1 MKKLTSLFCLA
12 AFALAPTGV
21 ATAQESTTTEANV
34 LQLSDAYGS
43 SNTEY
48 VLTVKLE
55 NSAEVRDLC
64 FDVAVPEGLSV
75 TGMQFADFSSVSSY
89 NLKMNDAKTRAIMY
103 SASGS
108 IFAADFGSPIVNI
121 TLGKEDGVDFEE
133 KTIELNNVEI
143 STSLLSATSL
153 VQTANTASYTVP
165 AAVADVNGIVYAGT
179 SEGQTKSLAEFM
191 LIQETAPNAIM
202 IVDGAYADEIQGVKN
217 VVFEYA
223 NDGVKTY
230 VCRELVLTD
239 KENFYSPV
247 DFVAKSGSY
256 TRTVSTRNST
266 ACFPF
271 PIATTDLPE
280 GYKILTFAYFQR
292 INSVEGDQGYVF
304 FNTNNDIKAGVPC
317 FLFSENPSDWN
328 FTFNNSTIVSTPE
341 NSGGLKGAFVETD
354 LAQYQPCYRPSIN
367 DDKLS
372 KASAAIKP
380 FRCVLSLKY
389 DVLFNGDDSETTE
402 GQAPERLKM
411 FIIDDEANGIETL
424 KMDNDERVIYNI
436 NGQRLMNADKAGFYI
451 INGKKVIK
459 K

>member
-1 MKKLTSLFCLA
+1 MKKITSLFCLA
-12 AFALAPTGV
+12 AFALVPTGV

-34 LQLSDAYGS
+34 LQLTGAYGS
-43 SNTEY
+43 SDTEY

-55 NSAEVRDLC
+55 NSADVRDLC
-64 FDVAVPEGLSV
+64 FDITVPEGLSV
-75 TGMQFADFSSVSSY
+75 TGMGFADFSSAFSY

-103 SASGS
+103 STTGS
-108 IFAADFGSPIVNI
+108 IFAANFGSPIVNI
-121 TLGKEDGVDFEE
+121 TLNKAEGVNFEE
-133 KTIELNNVEI
+133 KTIELNNIEI

-153 VQTANTASYTVP
+153 AQTDNTASYTVP
-165 AAVADVNGIVYAGT
+165 AAVADVDGIVYAGT
-179 SEGQTKSLAEFM
+179 SEGQTKSLAEFL

-202 IVDGAYADEIQGVKN
+202 IVDGAYADDIQDVKN

-223 NDGVKTY
+223 NDGVKAY

-239 KENFYSPV
+239 LKNFYTPV

-256 TRTVSTRNST
+256 TRTVATTSHNST

-271 PIATTDLPE
+271 PLATTDLPA

-292 INSVEGDQGYVF
+292 IDGVEGDQGYVF
-304 FNTNNDIKAGVPC
+304 FNTNSDIKAGVSC
-317 FLFSENPSDWN
+317 FLFNENPSDWDIS
-328 FTFNNSTIVSTPE
+328 FNNSTIVSTPE

-354 LAQYQPCYRPSIN
+354 YTQYQPCYRPSAGN
-367 DDKLS
+367 DKLTTAKS
-372 KASAAIKP
+372 DILP
-380 FRCVLSLKY
+380 FRCVLSLNY
-389 DVLFNGDDSETTE
+389 DERFNGDEDANR
-402 GQAPERLKM
+402 QAPERLKM
-411 FIIDDEANGIETL
+411 FIIDDEANGIETI
-424 KMDNDERVIYNI
+424 KIDNDENLIYNI

>member
-34 LQLSDAYGS
+34 LQLTGAYGS

-55 NSAEVRDLC
+55 NSADVRDLC

-75 TGMQFADFSSVSSY
+75 TDMGFADFSSASSY

-103 SASGS
+103 STDRSS
-108 IFAADFGSPIVNI
+108 FAANFGSPIVNI
-121 TLGKEDGVDFEE
+121 SLGKTEGVDFEE

-143 STSLLSATSL
+143 STSLLSGTSL
-153 VQTANTASYTVP
+153 VQTDNTASYTVP
-165 AAVADVNGIVYAGT
+165 AAVANVNGIVYAGT
-179 SEGQTKSLAEFM
+179 SEGQTKSLAEFI

-202 IVDGAYADEIQGVKN
+202 IVDGANADEIQDVKN
-217 VVFEYA
+217 VVFKYA
-223 NDGVKTY
+223 NDGVKAY

-239 KENFYSPV
+239 LQNFYTPV

-271 PIATTDLPE
+271 PLATTDLPAD
-280 GYKILTFAYFQR
+280 YKILTFAYFQR
-292 INSVEGDQGYVF
+292 IDGAEGDHGSVY

-317 FLFSENPSDWN
+317 FLYSENPSDWN
-328 FTFNNSTIVSTPE
+328 ISFNNSTIVSTPE
-341 NSGGLKGAFVETD
+341 NSGGLKGAFAQTD
-354 LAQYQPCYRPSIN
+354 YTQYQPCYRPSTGDN
-367 DDKLS
+367 KL
-372 KASAAIKP
+372 AIANSDILP
-380 FRCVLSLKY
+380 FRCVLSLKHDMRFNDGE
-389 DVLFNGDDSETTE
+389 DVSQN
-402 GQAPERLKM
+402 APERLKM

-424 KMDNDERVIYNI
+424 KMDNDESVIYNI

>member
-1 MKKLTSLFCLA
+1 
-12 AFALAPTGV
+12 
-21 ATAQESTTTEANV
+21 
-34 LQLSDAYGS
+34 
-43 SNTEY
+43 
-48 VLTVKLE
+48 
-55 NSAEVRDLC
+55 
-64 FDVAVPEGLSV
+64 
-75 TGMQFADFSSVSSY
+75 
-89 NLKMNDAKTRAIMY
+89 MY
-103 SASGS
+103 STDRSSLAVN
-108 IFAADFGSPIVNI
+108 FGSPIVNI
-121 TLGKEDGVDFEE
+121 TLGKTEGVSFEE

-143 STSLLSATSL
+143 STSLLSGTTL
-153 VQTANTASYTVP
+153 VQTDNTASYTVP
-165 AAVADVNGIVYAGT
+165 AAVADVNGMVYAGT
-179 SEGQTKSLAEFM
+179 SQAQTKSLAEFL

-202 IVDGAYADEIQGVKN
+202 IVDGAHADEIQDVKN

-230 VCRELVLTD
+230 VCRELELTD
-239 KENFYSPV
+239 LQNFYSPV

-271 PIATTDLPE
+271 PLATTDLPE

-292 INSVEGDQGYVF
+292 IDQAEGDQGSVF

-317 FLFSENPSDWN
+317 FLFCENPSNWN
-328 FTFNNSTIVSTPE
+328 ISFSNSTIVSTPE
-341 NSGGLKGAFVETD
+341 NSGGLKGAFAETD
-354 LAQYQPCYRPSIN
+354 HTQYQPCYRPSIY

-372 KASAAIKP
+372 KASTAIKP

-389 DVLFNGDDSETTE
+389 DVLFNGDDSDTSES
-402 GQAPERLKM
+402 QAPERLKM

-424 KMDNDERVIYNI
+424 KMDNDESVIYNI

>member
-34 LQLSDAYGS
+34 LQLTGAYGS

-55 NSAEVRDLC
+55 NSADVRDLC

-75 TGMQFADFSSVSSY
+75 TDMGFADFSSASSY

-103 SASGS
+103 STDRSS
-108 IFAADFGSPIVNI
+108 FAANFGSPIVNI
-121 TLGKEDGVDFEE
+121 SLGK
-133 KTIELNNVEI
+133 TI
-143 STSLLSATSL
+143 STSLLSGTSL
-153 VQTANTASYTVP
+153 VQTDNTASYTVP
-165 AAVADVNGIVYAGT
+165 AAVANVNGIVYAGT
-179 SEGQTKSLAEFM
+179 SEGQTKSLAEFI

-202 IVDGAYADEIQGVKN
+202 IVDGANADEIQDVKN

-223 NDGVKTY
+223 NDGVKAY

-239 KENFYSPV
+239 LQNFYTPV

-271 PIATTDLPE
+271 PLATTDLPAD
-280 GYKILTFAYFQR
+280 YKILTFAYFQR
-292 INSVEGDQGYVF
+292 IDGAEGDHGSVY

-317 FLFSENPSDWN
+317 FLYSENPSDWN
-328 FTFNNSTIVSTPE
+328 ISFNNSTIVSTPE
-341 NSGGLKGAFVETD
+341 NSGGLKGAFAQTD
-354 LAQYQPCYRPSIN
+354 YTQYQPCYRPSTGDN
-367 DDKLS
+367 KL
-372 KASAAIKP
+372 AIANSDILP
-380 FRCVLSLKY
+380 FRCVLSLKHDMRFNDGE
-389 DVLFNGDDSETTE
+389 DVSQN
-402 GQAPERLKM
+402 APERLKM

-424 KMDNDERVIYNI
+424 KMDNDESVIYNI